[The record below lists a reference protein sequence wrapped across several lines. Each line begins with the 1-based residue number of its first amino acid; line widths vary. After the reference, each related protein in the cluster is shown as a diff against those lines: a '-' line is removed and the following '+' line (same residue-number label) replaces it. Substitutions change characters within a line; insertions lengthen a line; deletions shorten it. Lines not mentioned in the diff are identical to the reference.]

1 MASTI
6 AIVGRPNVG
15 KSTLFNRFVG
25 GRSAIVDEFSGVT
38 RDRLYG
44 MSNWNGKEFNVID
57 TGGYIKSSDDVFDK
71 AIRKQVEA
79 AIEESDV
86 LLFVLDVTLG
96 ITDLDDQVAD
106 ILRRS
111 GKEVVVVA
119 NKVDNN
125 KRLADAAEFY
135 SLGMGEVFSISSI
148 NGSGTG
154 DLLDHVMGLL
164 KAPEELNEE
173 DDETPR
179 FTVIGRPN
187 AGKSS
192 FINTLIGEERNVVT
206 PIAGTTRDSTD
217 IHYKSY
223 GFDFIMVDTAGLR
236 KKSKVHDDLEFYSV
250 MRAIRSIERADV
262 CFLMID
268 AVEGIG
274 TQDINIFSLA
284 EKNRKGVVILI
295 NKWDLVEKETATAK
309 EYERLIREKISP
321 FSDVD
326 IIFISVKEK
335 QRIFKA
341 LEAGIKVY
349 KNRVQKIKTKELND
363 YLLPIIQNS
372 PPPANKGKYIK
383 IKFIAQLPSHVPAF
397 AFFCSNPKY
406 VREGYR
412 RFLENKM
419 REHWDFTGVP
429 IKLFFRQK

>member
-1 MASTI
+1 MPSTV

-15 KSTLFNRFVG
+15 KSTLFNRLVG
-25 GRSAIVDEFSGVT
+25 GRQAIVDEFSGVT

-44 MSNWNGKEFNVID
+44 HSEWNGKEFNVID
-57 TGGYIKSSDDVFDK
+57 TGGYVKSSDDVFDK
-71 AIRKQVEA
+71 AIRRQVEA
-79 AIEESDV
+79 AIEEANI

-111 GKEVVVVA
+111 KKDIVIVA

-125 KRLADAAEFY
+125 ERIAEAAEFY
-135 SLGMGEVFSISSI
+135 SLGLGEVYCISSV
-148 NGSGTG
+148 NGTG
-154 DLLDHVMGLL
+154 TGELLDRVAELAEDS
-164 KAPEELNEE
+164 KEPEQEGEI
-173 DDETPR
+173 PK
-179 FTVIGRPN
+179 FTVVGRPN

-217 IHYKSY
+217 IHYKGY
-223 GFDFIMVDTAGLR
+223 GFDFILVDTAGIR
-236 KKSKVHDDLEFYSV
+236 KKGKVHEDLEFYSV
-250 MRAIRSIERADV
+250 MRAIRSIETADV

-274 TQDINIFSLA
+274 TQDINIFSLID
-284 EKNRKGVVILI
+284 KNRKGVVILI
-295 NKWDLVEKETATAK
+295 NKWDLVEKETETAK
-309 EYERLIREKISP
+309 LYEAEIRQRIAP
-321 FSDVD
+321 FTDVD
-326 IIFISVKEK
+326 IVFISVLEK

-341 LEAGIKVY
+341 LNAGIKVY
-349 KNRVQKIKTKELND
+349 KNRVQKIKTSELND
-363 YLLPIIQNS
+363 HLLPIIQAY
-372 PPPANKGKYIK
+372 PPPAIKGKYVK
-383 IKFIAQLPSHVPAF
+383 IKFITQLPSHVPTF
-397 AFFCSNPKY
+397 AFFCSHPKY
-406 VREGYR
+406 VKESYR

>member
-15 KSTLFNRFVG
+15 KSTLFNRLVG

-57 TGGYIKSSDDVFDK
+57 TGGYVKSSDDVFDK

-111 GKEVVVVA
+111 GKDIVVVA

-125 KRLADAAEFY
+125 KRIADAAEFY
-135 SLGMGEVFSISSI
+135 SLGMGEVFNISSI
-148 NGSGTG
+148 NGTGTG
-154 DLLDHVMGLL
+154 ELLDHVMNLIN
-164 KAPEELNEE
+164 APEEFDEEE
-173 DDETPR
+173 DDTPR

-217 IHYKSY
+217 IQYKSY

-309 EYERLIREKISP
+309 EYQQIIREKISP
-321 FSDVD
+321 FTDVD

-341 LEAGIKVY
+341 LDAGIKVY

-383 IKFIAQLPSHVPAF
+383 IKFITQLPSHVPAF

-406 VREGYR
+406 IREDYR

>member
-1 MASTI
+1 MTSTV

-15 KSTLFNRFVG
+15 KSTLFNRLVG
-25 GRSAIVDEFSGVT
+25 GRHAIVDEFSGVT

-44 MSNWNGKEFNVID
+44 MSNWNGKDFNVID
-57 TGGYIKSSDDVFDK
+57 TGGYVQSSDDIFDK

-79 AIEESDV
+79 AIEEAQI
-86 LLFVLDVTLG
+86 LLFILDVTIG
-96 ITDLDDQVAD
+96 ITDLDDQVAE

-125 KRLADAAEFY
+125 KRIAEAAVFY
-135 SLGMGEVFSISSI
+135 GLGLGEVFNISSI
-148 NGSGTG
+148 NGTGTG
-154 DLLDHVMGLL
+154 ELLDRIAELADDSHE
-164 KAPEELNEE
+164 PEEPSEI
-173 DDETPR
+173 PR
-179 FTVIGRPN
+179 FAVVGRPN

-192 FINTLIGEERNVVT
+192 FINTLIGEDRNVVT

-217 IHYKSY
+217 IHYKGY
-223 GFDFIMVDTAGLR
+223 GFDFKLVDTAGIR
-236 KKSKVHDDLEFYSV
+236 KKAKVHEDLEFYSV
-250 MRAIRSIERADV
+250 MRAIRSIEGADV

-284 EKNRKGVVILI
+284 EKNRKGIVILI
-295 NKWDLVEKETATAK
+295 NKWDLVEKETETS
-309 EYERLIREKISP
+309 ERYKAQILEKIAP
-321 FSDVD
+321 FKDVD
-326 IIFISVKEK
+326 IVFISVLEK

-341 LEAGIKVY
+341 LEAGISVY
-349 KNRVQKIKTKELND
+349 KNRIQKLKTAELND
-363 YLLPIIQNS
+363 HLLPIIQAY
-372 PPPANKGKYIK
+372 PPPAIKGKYVK
-383 IKFIAQLPSHVPAF
+383 IKFITQLPSHVPAF

-406 VREGYR
+406 VKESYR

-419 REHWDFTGVP
+419 REKWNFRGVP

>member
-1 MASTI
+1 MTSTV

-15 KSTLFNRFVG
+15 KSTLFNRLVG
-25 GRSAIVDEFSGVT
+25 GRHAIVDEFSGVT

-44 MSNWNGKEFNVID
+44 MSNWNGKDFNVID
-57 TGGYIKSSDDVFDK
+57 TGGYVQSSDDIFDK

-79 AIEESDV
+79 AIEEAQI
-86 LLFVLDVTLG
+86 LLFILDVTIG
-96 ITDLDDQVAD
+96 ITDLDDQVAE

-125 KRLADAAEFY
+125 KRIAEAAVFY
-135 SLGMGEVFSISSI
+135 GLGLGEVFNISSI
-148 NGSGTG
+148 NGTGTG
-154 DLLDHVMGLL
+154 ELLDRIAELADDSHE
-164 KAPEELNEE
+164 PEEPSEI
-173 DDETPR
+173 PR
-179 FTVIGRPN
+179 FAVVGRPN

-192 FINTLIGEERNVVT
+192 FINTLIGEDRNVVT

-217 IHYKSY
+217 IHYKGY
-223 GFDFIMVDTAGLR
+223 GFDFKLVDTAGIR
-236 KKSKVHDDLEFYSV
+236 KKAKVHEDLEFYSV
-250 MRAIRSIERADV
+250 MRAIRSIEGADV

-284 EKNRKGVVILI
+284 EKNRKGIVILI
-295 NKWDLVEKETATAK
+295 NKWDLVEKETETS
-309 EYERLIREKISP
+309 ERYKAQILEKIAP
-321 FSDVD
+321 FKDVD
-326 IIFISVKEK
+326 IVFISVLEK

-341 LEAGIKVY
+341 LEAGITVY
-349 KNRVQKIKTKELND
+349 KNRIQKLKTAELND
-363 YLLPIIQNS
+363 HLLPIIQAY
-372 PPPANKGKYIK
+372 PPPAIKGKYVK
-383 IKFIAQLPSHVPAF
+383 IKFITQLPSHVPAF

-406 VREGYR
+406 VKESYR

-419 REHWDFTGVP
+419 REKWNFRGVP